1 MKWFTRR
8 EDFAELEKQVNKLRD
23 RVFDLE
29 CKQHTFEVGKAD
41 LLHNIVLCAPRQ
53 QVTHAEAI
61 QLLMDHLGLEFEAIP
76 AQRGGAKLVK
86 RANK

>member
-1 MKWFTRR
+1 MKWFARR
-8 EDFAELEKQVNKLRD
+8 EDFAELENKVNRMRD
-23 RVFDLE
+23 RVFELE
-29 CKQHTFEVGKAD
+29 CKQHTFEAGKAD
-41 LLHNIVLCAPRQ
+41 PLYNIVPCAPRQ